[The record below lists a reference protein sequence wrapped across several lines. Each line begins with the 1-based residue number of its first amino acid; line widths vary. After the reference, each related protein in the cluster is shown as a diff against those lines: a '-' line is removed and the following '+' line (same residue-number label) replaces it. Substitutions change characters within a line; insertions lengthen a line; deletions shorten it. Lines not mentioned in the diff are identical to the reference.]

1 MLNSQYL
8 ADLTN
13 YLRIIS
19 VHINDTPT
27 LCIQTNIINV
37 AWLVLFKLILLYSTK
52 TSDRQDCEKCEEEK
66 KLFVYSTVSSAQP
79 YTFRWGAA

>member
-27 LCIQTNIINV
+27 LCIQANIINV

-66 KLFVYSTVSSAQP
+66 KNSLCL
-79 YTFRWGAA
+79 